1 MTGKQL
7 KNSILQ
13 LAIQG
18 KLVPQDP
25 HDEPASE
32 LLKRIR
38 KEKEQLVKTGKLKK
52 KDLES
57 TPIAED
63 EKPFEIPESWEWC
76 RLGEYVNV
84 VTDGDHSA
92 PPQQE
97 RGVPFVVISC
107 IDGEKINFEK
117 AKFVTPQYYVTLDEN
132 RKPKKG
138 DILFTVTGSYG
149 KVIEIFDNRDF
160 CFQRHI
166 ALIRPF
172 YYSSYLA
179 YVLRSSF
186 VKMMCDEQATGI
198 AQKTV
203 VLSVLR
209 NLYIPIPPLHEQHR
223 IVEKIEELMPLVEEY
238 DKAQSELDKLNESLP
253 EQLKKSI
260 LQQAIMGKLVPQ
272 DPNDEP
278 ASELLKRIHK
288 EKENLVKSGA
298 LKKKDLITTP
308 ISDDEKPFDIPE
320 SWEWVRIGVIADITN
335 GFTPLR
341 TNPQFW
347 NDADIPWF
355 TVDDIRN
362 QGRKIRYTNQK
373 ISQNALAKDST
384 RIVPEGSLLL
394 CCTASVGEYAMAL
407 IPLTTNQQFN
417 AISIKTNY
425 KKLVSADYLF
435 AIAPTFK
442 DRLLSMAG
450 KTTFNFVSVKK
461 VSDLIIPLPPL
472 SEQYRIVAKI
482 EELFS
487 ILK

>member
-38 KEKEQLVKTGKLKK
+38 KEKELLVKTGKLKK

-57 TPIAED
+57 TPIAEED
-63 EKPFEIPESWEWC
+63 KPFEIPESWEWC
-76 RLGEYVNV
+76 RLGEIIKMLSGQDLAPSGYNDNQIGIPYITGASNLKNNSLIINRWTPTPTVKAH
-84 VTDGDHSA
+84 DGDLLIVCKGS
-92 PPQQE
+92 
-97 RGVPFVVISC
+97 GVGKMAYCTESEVHIARQIQCIVNEFHAIHLGYIKVVISY
-107 IDGEKINFEK
+107 F
-117 AKFVTPQYYVTLDEN
+117 LDEIVGQAN
-132 RKPKKG
+132 G
-138 DILFTVTGSYG
+138 
-149 KVIEIFDNRDF
+149 
-160 CFQRHI
+160 
-166 ALIRPF
+166 LIP
-172 YYSSYLA
+172 
-179 YVLRSSF
+179 
-186 VKMMCDEQATGI
+186 GI
-198 AQKTV
+198 ARD
-203 VLSVLR
+203 VLLLHVLP
-209 NLYIPIPPLHEQHR
+209 LPPLSEQYR

-308 ISDDEKPFDIPE
+308 ISDDEKPFEIPE
-320 SWEWVRIGVIADITN
+320 SWEWVRLKDICVKIVD
-335 GFTPLR
+335 GDH
-341 TNPQFW
+341 NP
-347 NDADIPWF
+347 PS
-355 TVDDIRN
+355 
-362 QGRKIRYTNQK
+362 GLSY
-373 ISQNALAKDST
+373 
-384 RIVPEGSLLL
+384 
-394 CCTASVGEYAMAL
+394 
-407 IPLTTNQQFN
+407 
-417 AISIKTNY
+417 KTNY
-425 KKLVSADYLF
+425 FMLSSKNINDNHLVDLDSVRFLDEE
-435 AIAPTFK
+435 
-442 DRLLSMAG
+442 
-450 KTTFNFVSVKK
+450 TFNKENERTRLTVGDILFTSVGSIGRSCIVTEPLNICFQRSVSVLTTKLLNTFLK
-461 VSDLIIPLPPL
+461 YQFDSPFIQQYIIDNATGTAQKGFYLNQMEQLVIAVPPL
-472 SEQYRIVAKI
+472 SEQHRIVAKI